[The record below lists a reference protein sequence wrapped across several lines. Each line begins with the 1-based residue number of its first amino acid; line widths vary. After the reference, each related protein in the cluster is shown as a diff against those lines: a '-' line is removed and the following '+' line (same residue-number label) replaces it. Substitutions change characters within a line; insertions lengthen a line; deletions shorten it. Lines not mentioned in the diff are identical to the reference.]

1 MKALDTVKK
10 PVGKHSEN
18 FKGLYIN
25 VQLGSLF
32 YYEKP
37 EAEGY

>member
-25 VQLGSLF
+25 SF
-32 YYEKP
+32 NHDINIIRWYD
-37 EAEGY
+37 